1 MKDSKP
7 LFTFK
12 LLVTLCILVLV
23 VCLAADALAEI
34 YEVRIVQASGGL
46 NVRKEPALDARAVYL
61 LGDCETVLVLEWRD
75 GWALVAKNTNRSG
88 LPLGW
93 VCGDYLR

>member
-7 LFTFK
+7 IFIFK
-12 LLVTLCILVLV
+12 LLVTLGILVLV

-46 NVRKEPALDARAVYL
+46 NVREAPGIESKAVYL
-61 LGDCETVLVLEWRD
+61 LEDTETVIVLEERD
-75 GWALVAKNTNRSG
+75 GWVLVAKNLSKDMV
-88 LPLGW
+88 LGW